1 MIDQIPLFWLVVTQ
15 ATLLLTSGF
24 FSIAETSMMAL
35 NRYRLKHLVR
45 QGKRSA
51 KLTQDLLDH
60 TDRLL
65 GVILLGNNLINS
77 ASTVVATLICT
88 RLFGEGEVTLAIATA
103 GVTFGILVFSEITP
117 KVIGATYPE
126 HIALPSAYVL
136 TPLLRIAYPVVWFVN
151 LFVQGLLRLMT
162 IKPRSEGDGQLS
174 MEELRTL
181 VLEGGRFIPPK
192 HQSIFLNLFELQG
205 MTVDDTMTPRG
216 QLEGIDLE
224 DDIDDIR
231 LAIATAHHTRLVVY
245 EGGLDKVTG
254 ILHVRKFLNASR
266 REPVD
271 KEGLREILREPYFV
285 PEGTPL
291 LVQLTNFQEQMRH
304 VGLVVD
310 EYGEVLGLVT
320 LQDILEEIVGEFT
333 SQKPMAGGLWRREP
347 DGSVIAEGACP
358 LRLLNRKAGFHFP
371 LEGPKTIN
379 GLVLEALEAIPEPG
393 TALVIAGHPVEILQV
408 HDRMV
413 KVVRLRE
420 RKSDGK
426 AAVQAGG
433 ASSTR

>member
-1 MIDQIPLFWLVVTQ
+1 MSDQIPLTWLFAALAVM
-15 ATLLLTSGF
+15 LLIAGF

-35 NRYRLKHLVR
+35 NRARLKHLVR
-45 QGKRSA
+45 EGRRSA
-51 KLTQDLLDH
+51 RLTQDLLDK

-65 GVILLGNNLINS
+65 GVILLGNNLVNAAS
-77 ASTVVATLICT
+77 AVLVAEMSV
-88 RLFGEGEVTLAIATA
+88 RLFGQGEYVLMIATA
-103 GVTFGILVFSEITP
+103 TVTFFILVFSEITP

-126 HIALPSAYVL
+126 AIALPSAYVL

-151 LFVQGLLRLMT
+151 LFVQALLRLLF
-162 IKPRSEGDGQLS
+162 IKPRADGGEHLS

-181 VLEGGRFIPPK
+181 VLEGGKYIPKK
-192 HQSIFLNLFELQG
+192 HQSIFLNLFELED

-216 QLEGIDLE
+216 QIEGIDLE

-231 LAIATAHHTRLVVY
+231 TAISTAHHTRLVVY
-245 EGGLDKVTG
+245 EGGLDKVAG

-266 REPVD
+266 REPLD
-271 KEGLREILREPYFV
+271 KDGIRAILRDPYYL

-291 LVQLTNFQEQMRH
+291 LQQLTNFQEQLRH

-310 EYGEVLGLVT
+310 EYGEILGLVT

-333 SQKPMAGGLWRREP
+333 SQNPMTGNLLRREP
-347 DGSVIAEGACP
+347 DGAVIAEGTCP
-358 LRLLNRKAGFHFP
+358 LRVLNRKGGFHFP

-379 GLVLEALEAIPEPG
+379 GLVLEALEEIPQPG
-393 TALVIAGHPVEILQV
+393 TALVVAGHPVEVLQV

-413 KVVRLRE
+413 KVVRIRA
-420 RKSDGK
+420 RKAPVGEAKS
-426 AAVQAGG
+426 A
-433 ASSTR
+433 